1 MTRLIFWD
9 VDTLHDFMK
18 REGKLYVAGAEEI
31 IPVVRRLTDFAH
43 DHRIPIVA
51 SADNHDP
58 SDAEISEEPDWST
71 TFPPHCIRGTPGQ
84 SKIAET
90 ALRDPLVIE
99 PEPQDPGALA
109 HRILSHRG
117 DFMLHKHTVD
127 VFTNANTVTLLRTLE
142 PEAVVLYGVATDF
155 CDRHAVE
162 GLLRHSP
169 RSRLYL
175 VTDAI
180 RAIDPEEGDRLV
192 SGWRERGVQT
202 VESGELVRRG
212 GLESVIHSTAGAS
225 TQPILR
231 QNGSMVKRRHA
242 RRPNQP

>member
-1 MTRLIFWD
+1 MTRLVFWD

-18 REGKLYVAGAEEI
+18 SEGKLYVAGAEEL
-31 IPVVRRLTDFAH
+31 IPVVRGLTDFAR
-43 DHRIPIVA
+43 DHRLPIVA
-51 SADNHDP
+51 SADNHDW
-58 SDAEISEEPDWST
+58 SDAEISDEPDWKT
-71 TFPPHCIRGTPGQ
+71 TFPPHCMRGTPGQ
-84 SKIAET
+84 LKIAET

-109 HRILSHRG
+109 HRILSHPG

-127 VFTNANTVTLLRTLE
+127 VFSNANTVTLLRALE

-155 CDRHAVE
+155 CVRHTVE

-180 RAIDPEEGDRLV
+180 RAIYPEEGDRLIT
-192 SGWRERGVQT
+192 GWGERGVHA
-202 VESGELVRRG
+202 VESIELIRG
-212 GLESVIHSTAGAS
+212 GVLDSYLPAPSV
-225 TQPILR
+225 
-231 QNGSMVKRRHA
+231 
-242 RRPNQP
+242 